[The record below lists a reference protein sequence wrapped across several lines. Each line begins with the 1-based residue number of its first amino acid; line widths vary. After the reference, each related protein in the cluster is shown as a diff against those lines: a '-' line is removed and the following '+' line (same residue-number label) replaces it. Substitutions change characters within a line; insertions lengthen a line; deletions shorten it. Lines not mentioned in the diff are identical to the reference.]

1 MMGVSVNR
9 EQLQSG
15 ESGFVLVTSII
26 MLSLLTLMSLGMY
39 FASKSGSQT
48 SAAAQTSTEAYYYA
62 ESAIHYIG
70 WAIANDA
77 EFDSFTYTS
86 TTTSTYLAPTFA
98 EPTVPANAI
107 TVGDFV
113 ELQNNLWDPGPTGV
127 AGAGADD
134 TSAAYIAG
142 QVKYFD
148 NSPMANRYL
157 CLENY
162 TLFPNCLDVSLSPG
176 NANRVQPSMYRI
188 SAKLPRYIKLDIA
201 VDGVITPSIP
211 PLPHRAVPVV
221 GEDIPL
227 NGAIVWITA
236 VDATDATRDIE
247 IFPLTNNSATCQVFS
262 PPSQCPAAC
271 AGSTVSGQCP
281 CTAPVTADPLQ
292 NYAAD
297 PADPQFTNFQA
308 AFACDAN
315 PLQSDDSTSP
325 DYLATTDPNYVSPW
339 LSSYGIAA
347 YAIGYVNG
355 QPSHL
360 IRSVIR

>member
-62 ESAIHYIG
+62 ESAIHYMG

-77 EFDSFTYTS
+77 EFDNHTYS
-86 TTTSTYLAPTFA
+86 GAYNGAPFGEPLFPTFA
-98 EPTVPANAI
+98 NTI
-107 TVGDFV
+107 GDLL
-113 ELQNNLWDPGPTGV
+113 ELQENRWDPGPTGV
-127 AGAGADD
+127 AGASAVD
-134 TSAAYIAG
+134 TDATVYTAG
-142 QVKYFD
+142 QVMYFD
-148 NSPMANRYL
+148 NSPMASRYL

-176 NANRVQPSMYRI
+176 DKNRVQPSMYRI

-201 VDGVITPSIP
+201 ADGVITPSIP
-211 PLPHRAVPVV
+211 PLPHRAIPVV

-236 VDATDATRDIE
+236 VDSTDATRDIE
-247 IFPLTNNSATCQVFS
+247 LFPLDLHGNGGTPAT
-262 PPSQCPAAC
+262 AC
-271 AGSTVSGQCP
+271 VGGILANGECP
-281 CTAPVTADPLQ
+281 CTAPNPVTNTADP
-292 NYAAD
+292 NYAAFMK
-297 PADPQFTNFQA
+297 AW
-308 AFACDAN
+308 ACEAN
-315 PLQSDDSTSP
+315 TGSWISQYDF
-325 DYLATTDPNYVSPW
+325 V
-339 LSSYGIAA
+339 A

-360 IRSVIR
+360 IRSIILTSP